1 VATRPFRQCRLI
13 ELVTSHDGTGQ
24 RTGLFRSGTNVI
36 QRDEATGLQQTEIR
50 MTPAQ
55 QGLDPDD
62 ASVAEISSRGDLTEV
77 ERRIL
82 KLLLPVN
89 GSLESEF
96 AGARPRTIA
105 T

>member
-1 VATRPFRQCRLI
+1 
-13 ELVTSHDGTGQ
+13 
-24 RTGLFRSGTNVI
+24 
-36 QRDEATGLQQTEIR
+36 